1 MTKAGRT
8 KLLIIGLY
16 LLCFFFYI
24 LMLQY
29 TYNKMERWYEAL
41 DRLKIEYPVDLDSFT
56 FLHIHLCYFILSTYN
71 LLKYLNVPIMN
82 KVPEIIINIIAFS
95 FVLIGAFKYYQVKYY
110 SLMITVTGL
119 LFYTIR
125 KADERISKA

>member
-1 MTKAGRT
+1 
-8 KLLIIGLY
+8 
-16 LLCFFFYI
+16 
-24 LMLQY
+24 
-29 TYNKMERWYEAL
+29 
-41 DRLKIEYPVDLDSFT
+41 
-56 FLHIHLCYFILSTYN
+56 
-71 LLKYLNVPIMN
+71 MN

>member
-16 LLCFFFYI
+16 LLCLFFYI

>member
-1 MTKAGRT
+1 
-8 KLLIIGLY
+8 
-16 LLCFFFYI
+16 
-24 LMLQY
+24 
-29 TYNKMERWYEAL
+29 MERWYEAL